1 LTNKIIACKGVN
13 HVLEQKTT
21 RILQH
26 SDPNISS
33 EHALFATSLHT
44 KNALT
49 SLLHTKIKKIEKINK
64 WREGHAFLTK
74 WSRS

>member
-1 LTNKIIACKGVN
+1 MN

-64 WREGHAFLTK
+64 
-74 WSRS
+74 